1 MHLRVG
7 LCPLKFSL
15 FQTAL
20 FLSVSCSL
28 LAYLGYFGLMPSYP
42 LETLIPAAVGMS
54 AAATVAESLPVDVDD
69 NFSVPVVAA
78 ITCLLLLPATQ

>member
-1 MHLRVG
+1 
-7 LCPLKFSL
+7 
-15 FQTAL
+15 
-20 FLSVSCSL
+20 
-28 LAYLGYFGLMPSYP
+28 MPSYP

-69 NFSVPVVAA
+69 NFSVSVVAA